1 VQINAIRQWFS
12 GSGKMTHETDKS
24 SSIAYELFKT
34 GDTQEWNNNN
44 NLFSGLG
51 SGSVEAI
58 PVIAKVS
65 GSTNVRQVNISIRL
79 LLQ

>member
-1 VQINAIRQWFS
+1 MKQISHLALLI
-12 GSGKMTHETDKS
+12 
-24 SSIAYELFKT
+24 ELFKNA

-58 PVIAKVS
+58 PVIANIKVRP
-65 GSTNVRQVNISIRL
+65 TFEQVNISTRL

>member
-1 VQINAIRQWFS
+1 
-12 GSGKMTHETDKS
+12 MTHETDKS

-65 GSTNVRQVNISIRL
+65 RFDRSCR
-79 LLQ
+79 